1 MAEVEVV
8 CSQCGRPAPVDDP
21 DELARWRHSRLLLA
35 GEPDE
40 VTATM
45 LLCPEC
51 VEEDHAREYEEGVGD

>member
-1 MAEVEVV
+1 MSTLS
-8 CSQCGRPAPVDDP
+8 CSQCGRSAPADR
-21 DELARWRHSRLLLA
+21 DELRSWRHGDLVLA

-51 VEEDHAREYEEGVGD
+51 VEEDLSGEYEAGDPG